1 MKLFSD
7 GRLRIDDEIVN
18 VNGHHL
24 RGSLSLE
31 AAHKILQIF
40 VNGSVDLVVAYDFPL
55 SKSAER
61 SSFQNVEKINVTKTQ
76 CDVDSN
82 YDDNWDRSSE
92 IPTGL
97 ENGIILQRFK
107 KMRQDGQLS
116 RRSSLNK
123 PLSLIPLQHSTEYTP
138 VYANRVTNTAND
150 LKKKLDRNTIHIG
163 DCSDSYGSNFDSKE
177 INDKILNDSMYALY
191 RPPSC
196 KTDCSKFDEN
206 IFAKCQANENQ
217 LCVTSSFGNQIA
229 SEVKQKN
236 GPVETCRSM
245 NDSNAVDGKE
255 IYL

>member
-1 MKLFSD
+1 MIISKALILNLYSD
-7 GRLRIDDEIVN
+7 GRLSIDDEIVN

-55 SKSAER
+55 SKSAAR
-61 SSFQNVEKINVTKTQ
+61 SSFQNVEKINDTKTQ
-76 CDVDSN
+76 CDVDNN

-123 PLSLIPLQHSTEYTP
+123 PLSLTPLQHSTEYTP
-138 VYANRVTNTAND
+138 VYANRVTNTANND

-163 DCSDSYGSNFDSKE
+163 DYSDSYGSNFDSKE

-196 KTDCSKFDEN
+196 KTDFSKFE
-206 IFAKCQANENQ
+206 
-217 LCVTSSFGNQIA
+217 VTSSFVNQIA

-236 GPVETCRSM
+236 GPVETCRSI
-245 NDSNAVDGKE
+245 NDTNAVDGKE